1 MSEDADASGGR
12 TCFGSAALTN
22 EVGLHARP
30 SVRLTSAA
38 RRFRSDI
45 EIACNPDGPWVDAK
59 SPVQTMRF
67 KATTGSEL
75 FFRAT
80 GSDAE
85 AAVAHL
91 VGLVHRQFGE
101 DPSDAGEG

>member
-45 EIACNPDGPWVDAK
+45 EKIG
-59 SPVQTMRF
+59 
-67 KATTGSEL
+67 
-75 FFRAT
+75 RAH
-80 GSDAE
+80 
-85 AAVAHL
+85 V
-91 VGLVHRQFGE
+91 
-101 DPSDAGEG
+101 